1 MSTRTTLDPLTADP
15 HEIVNSHV
23 VASHTGIASG
33 EELLDVLAAE
43 RSAASG
49 KRVLLTLDNIA
60 QCHYTSMHALEADEL
75 YVEEPDDFDEDD
87 PAHMVAWERATT
99 AHVAAQLLDPDL
111 QVNWDDLAGRLDL
124 GVRGV
129 ERIARANARPTSVLD
144 RQVQVLNV
152 DVAGEN
158 EVIAGLVNGYFTSD
172 LNVFANHAVVRRMA
186 RHGYR
191 LFGLGASWLG
201 FERDTAL
208 EHGEV
213 AAVLDDLR
221 HLCGDHADQITG
233 QQAGWDAV
241 AAALAGQRW
250 LFVGY
255 TENYAD

>member
-23 VASHTGIASG
+23 VASHTEIASG
-33 EELLDVLAAE
+33 DELLDVLAAE
-43 RSAASG
+43 RAAAAG
-49 KRVLLTLDNIA
+49 KRVLLTLDDIA

-99 AHVAAQLLDPDL
+99 AHVAAQLLNPDL
-111 QVNWDDLAGRLDL
+111 QVQWSDLAGRLDRD
-124 GVRGV
+124 VRGL
-129 ERIARANARPTSVLD
+129 ERIARVNARPTSVLD
-144 RQVQVLNV
+144 RQVQVLQV
-152 DVAGEN
+152 DVEGES
-158 EVIAGLVNGYFTSD
+158 EVIAGLVNGHFTSD
-172 LNVFANHAVVRRMA
+172 LDVFANHAVVRQLA

-201 FERDTAL
+201 FERDAAL
-208 EHGEV
+208 DEAEV
-213 AAVLDDLR
+213 EAVLDDLR
-221 HLCGDHADQITG
+221 HLCGEHPD
-233 QQAGWDAV
+233 QQAAWASV
-241 AAALAGQRW
+241 ATALTGQRW

>member
-33 EELLDVLAAE
+33 AELLDVLAAE
-43 RSAASG
+43 RSTAAG
-49 KRVLLTLDNIA
+49 RQVLLTLDDIA

-87 PAHMVAWERATT
+87 PAAMVAWERATT
-99 AHVAAQLLDPDL
+99 AHVAVQLLDPDL
-111 QVNWDDLAGRLDL
+111 QVAWDDLAGRLDR
-124 GVRGV
+124 GERGV
-129 ERIARANARPTSVLD
+129 ERLARVNARPTSVLD
-144 RQVQVLNV
+144 RQVQVLQV
-152 DVAGEN
+152 DVTGQS
-158 EVIAGLVNGYFTSD
+158 EVIAGLVNGYFTAD
-172 LNVFANHAVVRRMA
+172 LDVFANHAVVRRLA

-208 EHGEV
+208 AAGAEV
-213 AAVLDDLR
+213 EAVMDDLR
-221 HLCGDHADQITG
+221 HLYGEQRDTP
-233 QQAGWDAV
+233 AGWDAV
-241 AAALAGQRW
+241 TVTITGQRW